1 MDWFKGVDW
10 LIVLYVLAMLACG
23 VVIVVAGT

>member
-1 MDWFKGVDW
+1 MNWLRGVDW

-23 VVIVVAGT
+23 VVVVMTGF